1 MNVYHGHWWEP
12 DSEVEVPGV
21 FTLDDDGTG
30 KLELVG
36 GFNLAIFKEPS
47 PGTRTYSGAQRRTP
61 ILLGRCG
68 NESFTLVNCIATRT
82 VGFWEPTFQRFHVD
96 QTLTGAW
103 VRSRSD
109 KVLRKA
115 YVRLENLTSWA
126 RLNAWERTIRFP
138 DDSDETATLRRVPP
152 QQFDFDGWSYTLS
165 LARGGFY
172 NKETRASTTLI
183 GDVTARIE
191 IVPPSPMSVVEV
203 NGKIQEL
210 TDWLTLATGSACGVI
225 ALGFEHV
232 EEQTLRDPRDPNG
245 EPMHRTIHIESRG
258 RRIYQASPDE
268 RAVPLHDFRFTAT
281 DMPFDQVL
289 PKWLELRRKSPSA
302 CNVYFGAFYAPPT
315 YTEIRL
321 FTMAVTAESLHAAI
335 FENAG
340 AQTTEQE
347 VAAARKLVKDTL
359 DHSRVR
365 DLILQEL
372 KHRPTFQERMIH
384 LAGVP
389 NADAVRLLIPDIE
402 HWATELKKARNGVA
416 HGATDKL
423 TPEVFRIFVQTQDLL
438 SLVYMALLGFDAE
451 TQKRAVN
458 DTMRHWVAQDD
469 DDEDDDDDGAA

>member
-1 MNVYHGHWWEP
+1 MEQYHGHWWEP
-12 DSEVEVPGV
+12 DTEVQIPGV
-21 FTLDDDGTG
+21 FTLDDDGSG

-36 GFNLAIFKEPS
+36 GFDLAIFEEPR
-47 PGTRTYSGAQRRTP
+47 PGVRSYSGAQRRTP

-68 NESFTLVNCIATRT
+68 NESFTLVNCIPTRN
-82 VGFWEPTFQRFHVD
+82 VGFTEPTFQRFHVD

-103 VRSRSD
+103 VRSRSEM
-109 KVLRKA
+109 VLRKA
-115 YVRLENLTSWA
+115 YVRLENLTAWA
-126 RLNAWERTIRFP
+126 RLDAWERTLRYP
-138 DDSDETATLRRVPP
+138 DDSDETATLRKVAP
-152 QQFDFDGWSYTLS
+152 QHVDVDGWIYTLS

-172 NKETRASTTLI
+172 NKETRARTTLI

-191 IVPPSPMSVVEV
+191 IVPPSPMSVDEV
-203 NGKIQEL
+203 NGKVQEL

-232 EEQTLRDPRDPNG
+232 EEETHRDTRDSDG
-245 EPMHRTIHIESRG
+245 EPLRRTAYIESRG

-268 RAVPLHDFRFTAT
+268 PAVRLHDFRFTSS
-281 DMPFDQVL
+281 DMPFTEVL
-289 PKWLELRRKSPSA
+289 PRWLALRRKSRSA
-302 CNVYFGAFYAPPT
+302 GNMYFGNFYAPPT

-347 VAAARKLVKDTL
+347 VAEARKLVKDTL
-359 DHSRVR
+359 EHGRVR
-365 DLILQEL
+365 ELVLQEL
-372 KHRPTFQERMIH
+372 KHRPTFQERMTH

-389 NADAVRLLIPDIE
+389 NVDAVRLLIPDIQ

-423 TPEVFRIFVQTQDLL
+423 TPEIFQIFVQTRDLL
-438 SLVYMALLGFDAE
+438 SLVYLQLLGFDAE
-451 TQKRAVN
+451 RQKRAAN
-458 DTMRHWVAQDD
+458 DTMQHWLAQ
-469 DDEDDDDDGAA
+469 EDDGANA

>member
-1 MNVYHGHWWEP
+1 MKQYHGHWWEP
-12 DSEVEVPGV
+12 DSDVEVPGV

-36 GFNLAIFKEPS
+36 GFDLAIFEETS
-47 PGTRTYSGAQRRTP
+47 PGVRSYSGAQRRTP

-68 NESFTLVNCIATRT
+68 NESFTLVNCIPTQS
-82 VGFWEPTFQRFHVD
+82 VGLTELTFQRFHVD

-103 VRSRSD
+103 VQSRSE

-126 RLNAWERTIRFP
+126 RFDAWEHTLRYP
-138 DDSDETATLRRVPP
+138 DDSDQTATLRKVAP
-152 QQFDFDGWSYTLS
+152 QQVDVDGWGYTLS

-172 NKETRASTTLI
+172 NRETRASTTLI
-183 GDVTARIE
+183 GDVTARVE
-191 IVPPSPMSVVEV
+191 IVPPSPMSVDEV
-203 NGKIQEL
+203 NGKVQEL

-232 EEQTLRDPRDPNG
+232 EEQTYRDPRDPDG
-245 EPMHRTIHIESRG
+245 EPINRTIYIESRG

-268 RAVPLHDFRFTAT
+268 PAVRAHDFRFTAS
-281 DMPFDQVL
+281 DMPFSEVL
-289 PKWLELRRKSPSA
+289 PKWLSLRRKSPSA
-302 CNVYFGAFYAPPT
+302 GNMYFGNFYAPPT

-335 FENAG
+335 FGNAG

-347 VAAARKLVKDTL
+347 VAEARKRMKDTL
-359 DHSRVR
+359 EHGRVR
-365 DLILQEL
+365 ELVLQEL
-372 KHRPTFQERMIH
+372 KHRPTFQERMTH

-389 NADAVRLLIPDIE
+389 NAGAVRLLIPDIQ

-423 TPEVFRIFVQTQDLL
+423 TPEIFQIFVQTRDLL
-438 SLVYMALLGFDAE
+438 SLVYLQLLGFDAE
-451 TQKRAVN
+451 TQQRVAN
-458 DTMRHWVAQDD
+458 DTMQHWAVQ
-469 DDEDDDDDGAA
+469 EEGDGDA